1 MADQSPAVTVSHPPE
16 GLLRAV
22 NPTLRFLLRTPLAG
36 PASRQLMVLSFRGRK
51 TGNRYSTPVS
61 AHLIDN
67 QLYALAGAPWTRNFR
82 GAAAA
87 EVVHDG
93 KTTTMNGV
101 LIEDPAAVA
110 DLSHRLAEFLRRQE
124 STTHDGAGVSRS
136 ADPHRRGVQGGGA
149 TRAHRRRATDPAGC
163 WSLESRLVVFD
174 CGRTLFAWPH
184 APADPAAVR
193 DLLGVVSKLNRF
205 VVNGDPRPAPRP
217 NTISVRSDS

>member
-36 PASRQLMVLSFRGRK
+36 PARQQLMVMSFRGRK
-51 TGNRYSTPVS
+51 TGNRYSIPVS
-61 AHLIDN
+61 AHLIDH

-110 DLSHRLAEFLRRQE
+110 DLSHRLAESYGVKKAQRMMGLAFRDQRIPTVEEFKEAAQRERIVAVRL
-124 STTHDGAGVSRS
+124 TPPGAGR
-136 ADPHRRGVQGGGA
+136 
-149 TRAHRRRATDPAGC
+149 
-163 WSLESRLVVFD
+163 
-174 CGRTLFAWPH
+174 
-184 APADPAAVR
+184 
-193 DLLGVVSKLNRF
+193 
-205 VVNGDPRPAPRP
+205 
-217 NTISVRSDS
+217 

>member
-1 MADQSPAVTVSHPPE
+1 MAHQSPAVTVSHPPE
-16 GLLRAV
+16 ALLRAV

-82 GAAAA
+82 GGAAA

-93 KTTTMNGV
+93 KTTTVNGE

-110 DLSHRLAEFLRRQE
+110 DLSHRLA
-124 STTHDGAGVSRS
+124 SI
-136 ADPHRRGVQGGGA
+136 HRRGGW
-149 TRAHRRRATDPAGC
+149 C
-163 WSLESRLVVFD
+163 
-174 CGRTLFAWPH
+174 
-184 APADPAAVR
+184 R
-193 DLLGVVSKLNRF
+193 DLIV
-205 VVNGDPRPAPRP
+205 
-217 NTISVRSDS
+217 